1 MVSELLKKY
10 IWLIRTFV
18 RAGERGMSLTELEE
32 RWELRFG
39 AGYPRRTFNNHRD
52 AIEAL
57 FNVRIECDRSTN
69 RYYIPATE
77 DVSDENAASAWIIN
91 TFTINEMLS
100 MSKERLSGRVSVE
113 DIPSGQ
119 RWLTH
124 IMEAMTD
131 NSELKVSYRK
141 YDSGNSSA
149 YTLRPYALKEA
160 SRRWYLVAY
169 CTERDSV
176 RVYGLDRILSL
187 EQTGRHFRMPADFD
201 VDALFAASFG
211 VYLSDER
218 PVRILLRTSAK
229 EAGYLRD
236 LPIHP
241 SQEEA
246 GNDGERITFS
256 IFVRPNESLIMEL
269 ERLGSRIEVLEPLSI
284 RTRLAEDAAQLL
296 SLYAAD
302 CHPDTCRRW
311 DEGPEKREDGPD
323 K

>member
-1 MVSELLKKY
+1 
-10 IWLIRTFV
+10 
-18 RAGERGMSLTELEE
+18 
-32 RWELRFG
+32 
-39 AGYPRRTFNNHRD
+39 
-52 AIEAL
+52 
-57 FNVRIECDRSTN
+57 
-69 RYYIPATE
+69 
-77 DVSDENAASAWIIN
+77 
-91 TFTINEMLS
+91 
-100 MSKERLSGRVSVE
+100 
-113 DIPSGQ
+113 
-119 RWLTH
+119 
-124 IMEAMTD
+124 
-131 NSELKVSYRK
+131 
-141 YDSGNSSA
+141 
-149 YTLRPYALKEA
+149 
-160 SRRWYLVAY
+160 
-169 CTERDSV
+169 
-176 RVYGLDRILSL
+176 
-187 EQTGRHFRMPADFD
+187 MPADFD
-201 VDALFAASFG
+201 VDALFATSFG

-302 CHPDTCRRW
+302 CHPDTCRRR
-311 DEGPEKREDGPD
+311 DEGPGKKEDGPD